1 MLVSRGYFLSNNK
14 GLGVLVFIFLLL
26 TPLPLMGAP
35 SIVADEVVQR
45 LKESRERTKDF
56 SADLLQEKKVSLLRE
71 KVVSKGKIRFKHPDK
86 VSIEFFHP
94 ESSQMVFDGKTLL
107 LYFKKEKMAERYQ
120 VHANPVVEKYLLF
133 TKDPF
138 QEKLA
143 QWKIVEDRESVVVI
157 EILPKTK
164 DALFVKTRLWVSKK
178 DWMVVGM
185 EMVERNGDTTLLR
198 YSNLKV
204 NTGLSDSDFEIS
216 LPKDVKITEVK

>member
-1 MLVSRGYFLSNNK
+1 
-14 GLGVLVFIFLLL
+14 
-26 TPLPLMGAP
+26 MGAP
-35 SIVADEVVQR
+35 SIGADEVVQR

-107 LYFKKEKMAERYQ
+107 LYFKEEKMAERYQ
-120 VHANPVVEKYLLF
+120 VHANPVVEKYLFL

-164 DALFVKTRLWVSKK
+164 DTLFVKTRLWVSKK

-204 NTGLSDSDFEIS
+204 NTGLSDSNFEIS